1 MLALGFGVF
10 NDTEACAIHLSF
22 ALLPAFAGYPACK
35 SSTRN
40 RVPPSTGCWRRPVA
54 VPRSISSFL
63 QRSRQR
69 PGLPT
74 RADIMVAVI
83 GVLAVIEASR
93 RAEGPWMSLFT
104 LSFLVYVFTGPW
116 LPGLL
121 VHKGASLGRAA
132 SHFWLIVSSAWR
144 SGCR

>member
-63 QRSRQR
+63 QRFRRR

-83 GVLAVIEASR
+83 GVLAVIEAWR
-93 RAEGPWMSLFT
+93 GAEG
-104 LSFLVYVFTGPW
+104 
-116 LPGLL
+116 
-121 VHKGASLGRAA
+121 R
-132 SHFWLIVSSAWR
+132 
-144 SGCR
+144 GCRCFC